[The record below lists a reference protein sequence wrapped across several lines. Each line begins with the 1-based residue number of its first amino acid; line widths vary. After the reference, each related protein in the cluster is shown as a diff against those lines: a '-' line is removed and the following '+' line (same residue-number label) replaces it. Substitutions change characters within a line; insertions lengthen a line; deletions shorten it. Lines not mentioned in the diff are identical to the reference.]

1 MITRGEIVDLLV
13 RDGESLVLTKSQC
26 LRLTQAPTA
35 VLGLL
40 AQPRSTAEIE
50 THLTSLFGSP
60 PEGRLEEILAEMA
73 EQGLVKF

>member
-1 MITRGEIVDLLV
+1 MITRGEIVDMLV
-13 RDGESLVLTKSQC
+13 RDGESLVLTESQC

-35 VLGLL
+35 VLELL
-40 AQPRSTAEIE
+40 AQPRSTADVE
-50 THLTSLFGSP
+50 THLTTLFGSP